1 MNIDFSLNLT
11 QEQKLVMTQ
20 EMQLSVK
27 LLQMSSFELQEY
39 VEREIQ
45 ENPVIDVKESNANA
59 NDTEDDKLDY
69 RGIIKDL
76 DFNNYSHHS
85 YGKNDDEEVSPFNF
99 ISEKK
104 SLREYLK
111 DQVRDL
117 NESNYIKAICL
128 YIIEN
133 IDNKGYLILEDEEI
147 GEELKI
153 PKNLAVYC
161 VNVIQSLEPSGI
173 GARNL
178 AECLKIQI
186 RQRGIED
193 KKIFVIVDRYLE
205 MIAENRYN
213 VIADDLDIDV
223 KQAQEYGDLIKT
235 LDPKPSRGFYT
246 GEDVRYIVP
255 DAYIKKI
262 GGEYYIIMNDDLTPR
277 LTINSTYRNIINSGN
292 DKNAVDYVKEKLNSA
307 MFLIKSIQHRK
318 STIYRVLE
326 KILEIQRNYFDYGER
341 YLKPMTLREIADSM
355 NMHESTISRAI
366 RDKYIYTSKGTIKIK
381 SLFTTGITSGF
392 GGENISVLIIKN
404 KIKKMIDEE
413 DKKKPLSDQ
422 KICDLINGH
431 GINISR
437 RTVAKYREE
446 MCIKSSKGRKRF

>member
-1 MNIDFSLNLT
+1 
-11 QEQKLVMTQ
+11 MTQ

-147 GEELKI
+147 G
-153 PKNLAVYC
+153 
-161 VNVIQSLEPSGI
+161 
-173 GARNL
+173 RNL
-178 AECLKIQI
+178 RSPKIW
-186 RQRGIED
+186 RC
-193 KKIFVIVDRYLE
+193 IV
-205 MIAENRYN
+205 
-213 VIADDLDIDV
+213 
-223 KQAQEYGDLIKT
+223 
-235 LDPKPSRGFYT
+235 
-246 GEDVRYIVP
+246 
-255 DAYIKKI
+255 
-262 GGEYYIIMNDDLTPR
+262 
-277 LTINSTYRNIINSGN
+277 
-292 DKNAVDYVKEKLNSA
+292 
-307 MFLIKSIQHRK
+307 
-318 STIYRVLE
+318 
-326 KILEIQRNYFDYGER
+326 
-341 YLKPMTLREIADSM
+341 
-355 NMHESTISRAI
+355 
-366 RDKYIYTSKGTIKIK
+366 
-381 SLFTTGITSGF
+381 
-392 GGENISVLIIKN
+392 
-404 KIKKMIDEE
+404 
-413 DKKKPLSDQ
+413 
-422 KICDLINGH
+422 
-431 GINISR
+431 
-437 RTVAKYREE
+437 
-446 MCIKSSKGRKRF
+446 